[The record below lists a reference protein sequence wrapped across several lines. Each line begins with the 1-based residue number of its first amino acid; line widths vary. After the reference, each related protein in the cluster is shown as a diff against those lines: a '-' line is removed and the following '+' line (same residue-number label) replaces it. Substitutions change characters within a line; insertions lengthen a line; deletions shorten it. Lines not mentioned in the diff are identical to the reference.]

1 MLSSGVLVHEALQ
14 IDYHCAAGRYSD
26 QLLTALETEN
36 TPLADMRLA
45 AQAARRIAVD
55 VVPVIAD
62 VMHNLTRLERQSFS
76 GENVQNSEE
85 SPRVTAR
92 KN

>member
-1 MLSSGVLVHEALQ
+1 M
-14 IDYHCAAGRYSD
+14 
-26 QLLTALETEN
+26 TALETEN
-36 TPLADMRLA
+36 TPLADMRPA

-92 KN
+92 KNGGCHSVSATPIVMSTLLGKFHTDVG